1 MHTTAQTET
10 SLQQEHYIK
19 KFIKT
24 SHGKLALVAAFGALV
39 WFFAK
44 PEAVSAQG
52 WHLFVVFLCTIIA
65 IIAKPLPM
73 SALSLIAISFLTLTK
88 TLSLNTVLQGF
99 AYEQIWLILLAC
111 FLARGFIKTGLGKRC
126 AYAFLA
132 LFGGT
137 PYGLG
142 YGLLFSS
149 TTIAPL
155 IPSAT
160 ARTAGI
166 IMPVLRSLVQVL
178 EKENKTGSQKNLAAY
193 LTMIVFHASLITSAI
208 FLTANAAS
216 PIAAKFAQNLGVDIS
231 WMLWLKASALPG
243 LVSLIFFPMVMLYFF
258 PCSVSHPEKIRN
270 HAKEEL
276 GSMGKMKAHE
286 KLLIVIFASLLFLW
300 SFGKSFGVSP
310 TEAAFFGVGLLL
322 LFKVLTWQDL
332 LQEETG
338 WDTFFWMSTLVMM
351 ASELQNLGV
360 ANWFTDQIV
369 GFIPQMHW
377 TFTLGLLGI
386 IYFYSHYFFASTTA
400 HVSSMYAPFLAVA
413 IATGIPPM
421 YAALILAFFSSLFGG
436 LTHYASA
443 VAPILYAQ
451 GFVEMRQW
459 WKIGFITSIF
469 YIVIWM
475 GLGAIWCKFLGI
487 Y

>member
-1 MHTTAQTET
+1 MQTHIPIEAT
-10 SLQQEHYIK
+10 IQKQNYIK
-19 KFIKT
+19 RFIGSSLGKF
-24 SHGKLALVAAFGALV
+24 ACVAGFGAIL
-39 WFFAK
+39 WFFCK
-44 PEAVSAQG
+44 PDALSAQG
-52 WHLFVVFLCTIIA
+52 WHLFVAFLCTIIA

-73 SALSLIAISFLTLTK
+73 SAISLIAISFLTMTK
-88 TLSLNTVLQGF
+88 TLSLHNILQGF

-126 AYAFLA
+126 AYGFLA

-142 YGLLFSS
+142 YGFLFSS
-149 TTIAPL
+149 TTMAPL

-166 IMPVLRSLVQVL
+166 IMPVLRSLIQVL
-178 EKENKTGSQKNLAAY
+178 EKEKTEGQKNLAAY
-193 LTMIVFHASLITSAI
+193 LTMIVFHASLITSAL

-231 WMLWLKASALPG
+231 WMLWLKAASLPG
-243 LVSLIFFPMVMLYFF
+243 ILSLLLFPVMMLYFF
-258 PCSVSHPEKIRN
+258 PCSVKEPEKIKN

-276 GSMGKMKAHE
+276 ASLGKMKGHE
-286 KLLIVIFASLLFLW
+286 KLLIGIFGGLLLLW
-300 SFGKSFGVSP
+300 SVGKSFGVNP
-310 TEAAFFGVGLLL
+310 TEAAFLGVGLLL

-351 ASELQNLGV
+351 ASELQTAGV
-360 ANWFTDQIV
+360 ASWFTDQIV
-369 GFIPQMHW
+369 SCIPHMHW
-377 TFTLGLLGI
+377 YYTLSLLGI

-451 GFVEMRQW
+451 GFVDMKQW
-459 WKIGFITSIF
+459 WKMGIITSVF

-475 GLGAIWCKFLGI
+475 GVGALWCKFLGI
-487 Y
+487 F